1 MEIDMNLIHEMK
13 QDKAFLKKAALIAIP
28 IALQGLLNNVLNFV
42 DTLMI
47 SRLDTTTVA
56 AVGIA
61 NKIFFVVSLLL
72 FGICSGSCIL
82 TSQYWGMRDIKNIKR
97 VVGLSML
104 LGVTSAFL
112 FTLVSFLKPQFVMSI
127 FTNSEPTI
135 IIGAKYLKIV
145 CISYVITAVT
155 QIFMS
160 SLRSVNQVKL
170 PVLISLIAIVT
181 NVILNYVLIFGKFG
195 FPELGV
201 EGAAIATVIARIV
214 EVAAMILLVYYK
226 KSPVSINVSHLFFY
240 DKDLYSIY
248 FKTASPVIMNEFM
261 WGLGITMY
269 SLAYGRM
276 GDNAMAA
283 ITITQNIEQ
292 ILQVVFM
299 GISNAT
305 AVILGN
311 ELGAGKLKEAELH
324 AKFIIVLQALVT
336 VVIIALGIVFMN
348 PMIAVFRMEPV
359 VSASIR
365 KCLLVFLAYL
375 FFKVFNTVNIVG
387 ILRSGG
393 DTKAALFLDVT
404 GVWLIGIPMAF
415 LGGLVLHLP
424 IEAVYAMVLSEEIYK
439 MVLGIP
445 RYRKKKWLKNIV
457 A

>member
-1 MEIDMNLIHEMK
+1 MNLIHEMK
-13 QDKAFLKKAALIAIP
+13 QDKAFLKKAAMIAIP

-104 LGVTSAFL
+104 LGVTCAFL
-112 FTLVSFLKPQFVMSI
+112 FSLVSFLKPQFVMSI
-127 FTNSEPTI
+127 FTDSEPTI

-160 SLRSVNQVKL
+160 ALRSVNQVKL
-170 PVLISLIAIVT
+170 PVVISCVAIVT
-181 NVILNYVLIFGKFG
+181 NVILNYVLIFGKLG
-195 FPELGV
+195 FPEMGV
-201 EGAAIATVIARIV
+201 EGAALATLIARIV

-226 KSPVSINVSHLFFY
+226 KSPVSISMSHLFFY

-324 AKFIIVLQALVT
+324 AKFIIILQALVT
-336 VVIIALGIVFMN
+336 VVIIALGIIFMN
-348 PMIAVFRMEPV
+348 PMIAVFRMEPD

-365 KCLLVFLAYL
+365 KCLFVFLAYL

-415 LGGLVLHLP
+415 LGGLVFHFP
-424 IEAVYAMVLSEEIYK
+424 IEAVYAMVLTEEIYK

-445 RYRKKKWLKNIV
+445 RYRKKKWLRKIV

>member
-1 MEIDMNLIHEMK
+1 MKLIHEMR
-13 QDKAFLKKAALIAIP
+13 QDKAFLRKIAMIAIP

-82 TSQYWGMRDIKNIKR
+82 ASQYWGMRDIKNIKR
-97 VVGLSML
+97 VVGISML
-104 LGVTSAFL
+104 IGVISAFL
-112 FTLVSFLKPQFVMSI
+112 FSLISFMKPQFVMSI
-127 FTNSEPTI
+127 FTDSAPTI
-135 IIGAKYLKIV
+135 EIGAKYLKIV
-145 CISYVITAVT
+145 CISYILTAVT

-160 SLRSVNQVKL
+160 ALRSVNQVKL
-170 PVLISLIAIVT
+170 PVVISCIAIVA
-181 NVILNYVLIFGKFG
+181 NVILNYALIFGKFG
-195 FPELGV
+195 CPKLGV
-201 EGAAIATVIARIV
+201 EGAAYATVIARMI
-214 EVAAMILLVYYK
+214 EVSAMILLVYLK
-226 KSPVSINVSHLFFY
+226 KSPVAIKFPNLFLF
-240 DKDLYSIY
+240 DKAFLTIY
-248 FKTASPVIMNEFM
+248 FKNVSPVIMNEFM

-276 GDNAMAA
+276 GDEAMAA

-292 ILQVVFM
+292 ILQVVFL

-311 ELGAGKLKEAELH
+311 ELGAGRLKEAELH
-324 AKFIIVLQALVT
+324 AKFILVLQAILT
-336 VVIIALGIVFMN
+336 VVILILGVIFMN
-348 PMIAVFRMEPV
+348 PLIAVFQTEV
-359 VSASIR
+359 AVAASIKR
-365 KCLLVFLAYL
+365 CLFVFLAYL

-404 GVWLIGIPMAF
+404 GVWFIGIPMAF
-415 LGGLVLHLP
+415 LGGLILKLP
-424 IEAVYAMVLSEEIYK
+424 IEVVYAMVLSEEIYK
-439 MVLGIP
+439 MALGIP
-445 RYRKKKWLKNIV
+445 RYRKKKWLRNLV

>member
-1 MEIDMNLIHEMK
+1 MNLIHEMK
-13 QDKAFLKKAALIAIP
+13 QDKAFLKKAAMIAIP

-61 NKIFFVVSLLL
+61 NKIFFIVSLLL
-72 FGICSGSCIL
+72 FGICSGSSIL
-82 TSQYWGMRDIKNIKR
+82 TSQYWGMRDMKNIKR

-112 FTLVSFLKPQFVMSI
+112 FSLVSFLKPQFVMSI
-127 FTNSEPTI
+127 FTNNEPTI

-160 SLRSVNQVKL
+160 ALRSVNQVKL
-170 PVLISLIAIVT
+170 PVVISCVAIVT

-201 EGAAIATVIARIV
+201 EGAAIATLIARIV
-214 EVAAMILLVYYK
+214 EVAAMVLLVYYK
-226 KSPVSINVSHLFFY
+226 KSPASISMSHLFFY

-248 FKTASPVIMNEFM
+248 FRTASPVIMNEFM

-269 SLAYGRM
+269 SLVYGRM

-292 ILQVVFM
+292 LLQVVFM

-311 ELGAGKLKEAELH
+311 ELGAGKLKDAETH
-324 AKFIIVLQALVT
+324 AKFILILQTMVT
-336 VVIIALGIVFMN
+336 VIIIALGIIFMN
-348 PMIAVFRMEPV
+348 PLIAVFQMEPV

-365 KCLLVFLAYL
+365 KCLFVFLTYL

-415 LGGLVLHLP
+415 LGGLVFHFP

-439 MVLGIP
+439 MVLGFP
-445 RYRKKKWLKNIV
+445 RYRKKKWLRKIV

>member
-1 MEIDMNLIHEMK
+1 MKLIQEMK
-13 QDKAFLKKAALIAIP
+13 QDKAFLKKTAMIAIP

-104 LGVTSAFL
+104 IGVVSAFL
-112 FTLVSFLKPQFVMSI
+112 FSLVSLLKPHFVMSI

-135 IIGAKYLKIV
+135 LIGAKYLKIV
-145 CISYVITAVT
+145 CISYVLTAITQV
-155 QIFMS
+155 FMS
-160 SLRSVNQVKL
+160 ALRSVNRVKL
-170 PVLISLIAIVT
+170 PVVISCIAIVT
-181 NVILNYVLIFGKFG
+181 NVILNYALIFGKLG

-201 EGAAIATVIARIV
+201 EGAALATLIARIV
-214 EVAAMILLVYYK
+214 EVVAMILLVYIK
-226 KSPVSINVSHLFFY
+226 KSPVSIRLSHLFFY
-240 DKDLYSIY
+240 EKNLYSIY
-248 FKTASPVIMNEFM
+248 FKNVSPVIMNEFM
-261 WGLGITMY
+261 WGLGITIY

-292 ILQVVFM
+292 ILQVVFL

-311 ELGAGKLKEAELH
+311 ELGAGKLKEAEHH
-324 AKFIIVLQALVT
+324 AKYILILQAMLT
-336 VVIIALGIVFMN
+336 VAIITLGLVFMN
-348 PMIAVFRMEPV
+348 PLIAVFQMEEV

-365 KCLLVFLAYL
+365 RCLLVFLAYL

-404 GVWLIGIPMAF
+404 GVWFIGIPMAF
-415 LGGLVLHLP
+415 LGGLVFHLP

-439 MVLGIP
+439 MALGVP
-445 RYRKKKWLKNIV
+445 RYRKKKWLRNIV